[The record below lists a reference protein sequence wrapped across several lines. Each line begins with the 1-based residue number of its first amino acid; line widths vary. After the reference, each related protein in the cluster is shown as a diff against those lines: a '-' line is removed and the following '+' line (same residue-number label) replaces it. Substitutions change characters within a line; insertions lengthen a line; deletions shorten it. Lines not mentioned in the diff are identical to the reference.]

1 MPSGFGPVIRIVR
14 LEIWEAWVEATRRA
28 GVDLLN
34 VGFGGIVAR
43 RVGREFFGEG
53 MDGRKEVV

>member
-1 MPSGFGPVIRIVR
+1 M
-14 LEIWEAWVEATRRA
+14 EATRRA